1 MRYKISN
8 LLYTETI
15 TLTRIVRWVCLFGL
29 FHVDKKYLKVQNI
42 FRIQHEKQKFKSVV

>member
-1 MRYKISN
+1 MRYKINN

-29 FHVDKKYLKVQNI
+29 FHVDKQISEGSKYIQNTA
-42 FRIQHEKQKFKSVV
+42 